1 MPAVG
6 TTFGRILHRGK
17 RRAHSIRGNGNLR
30 PETLAET
37 KAQLAKETVEWVW
50 ETAQPPAEQSGSFK
64 PLVLMPIRGDWLVEL
79 MGIEL
84 AIAPML
90 LRIPIRWA

>member
-1 MPAVG
+1 MG
-6 TTFGRILHRGK
+6 LGDC
-17 RRAHSIRGNGNLR
+17 
-30 PETLAET
+30 
-37 KAQLAKETVEWVW
+37 
-50 ETAQPPAEQSGSFK
+50 TASRQPAEQSGSFK